1 MRLKQAVTG
10 PVKRYRQGEN
20 VKAWLSNMEFL
31 INYYEYDNEAARMFI
46 YNHIDC
52 STIKLSVSNIMKEHR
67 GCSIPELMTALNIGL
82 GAKRHAIVIAEE
94 RTMKR
99 QNGKPV
105 QPFGLR
111 VSDVINQKVMSDPD
125 GKMLMDTEL

>member
-1 MRLKQAVTG
+1 
-10 PVKRYRQGEN
+10 
-20 VKAWLSNMEFL
+20 MEFW

-52 STIKLSVSNIMKEHR
+52 STIKLSVSNIMKKHR

-82 GAKRHAIVIAEE
+82 GAKSRAIVIAEA

-99 QNGKPV
+99 QNGVPV
-105 QPFGLR
+105 QPFGLC
-111 VSDVINQKVMSDPD
+111 VSDVINQNVMSDPD